1 MANTSK
7 LVLEF
12 ATMEGESMTLS
23 YNHVD
28 PEVAAAK
35 VKSLV
40 NGILTAGSIFAKTPV
55 LAKGAKIVTTSESEY
70 DLNA

>member
-1 MANTSK
+1 MSVSK
-7 LVLEF
+7 LVLSF
-12 ATMEGESMTLS
+12 ATMEGESMILS

-40 NGILTAGSIFAKTPV
+40 NGILTAGSIFSKVPV
-55 LAKGAKIVTTSESEY
+55 LAKSAKLVTSTENEF